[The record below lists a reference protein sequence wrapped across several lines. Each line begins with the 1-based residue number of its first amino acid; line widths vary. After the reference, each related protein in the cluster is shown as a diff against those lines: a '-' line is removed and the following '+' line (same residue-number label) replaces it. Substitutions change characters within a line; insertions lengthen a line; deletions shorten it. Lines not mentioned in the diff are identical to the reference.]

1 MVWVTCLLMH
11 LNTFNSARP
20 QHLVNFPAIASYLTF
35 RYHSLFPLPFEASCL
50 PHRLRILS
58 WAHAC
63 LSRGGTLAAA
73 STWSHLSQQR
83 AMSGSLLHAS
93 ATCQPAACPPLLP
106 CSQRCK
112 REQRPCY
119 PSQGMPYS
127 CQTPARAFRS
137 LNLPKSSS
145 SWRGWK
151 WMSPICYAMGWVL
164 HRRIYL
170 NILTSR

>member
-1 MVWVTCLLMH
+1 MH
-11 LNTFNSARP
+11 LNTFNSAWP
-20 QHLVNFPAIASYLTF
+20 QHLVNFPAVTSYLTF
-35 RYHSLFPLPFEASCL
+35 RYHGLFPLPFEASCL
-50 PHRLRILS
+50 PHRPRILS
-58 WAHAC
+58 RAHAC
-63 LSRGGTLAAA
+63 LSRGGILAAT
-73 STWSHLSQQR
+73 STWSHLSQQH
-83 AMSGSLLHAS
+83 ATSGSLLHAS
-93 ATCQPAACPPLLP
+93 AACQPAACPPLLP

-119 PSQGMPYS
+119 PSISTPYS

-145 SWRGWK
+145 SRHGRK
-151 WMSPICYAMGWVL
+151 WMSPIHYAMGWVL